1 MHNFNNKTLTEFIRS
16 QINSDIITGIFKPG
30 QKLSIKLL
38 TQHYNTGSSP
48 IREALSRLVA
58 TGMIVS
64 LGQKGFYTPSINLA
78 DFKSLATAY
87 QALAIHTFNNLA
99 TLEKT
104 EALKKLDL
112 LENWQNHKDK
122 SPHLWVSTIQGFY
135 EELAATCSST
145 YLYNYYMQLA
155 QHIERYQHQI
165 IIFNNT
171 TEINLRPIRERQIMQ
186 AIEKKDWYQT
196 KEIIAKTQ
204 QKTLDTIKT
213 QLDKMILPVS
223 TGASAELESNL
234 HQSPFAWQT
243 TSC

>member
-1 MHNFNNKTLTEFIRS
+1 
-16 QINSDIITGIFKPG
+16 
-30 QKLSIKLL
+30 
-38 TQHYNTGSSP
+38 
-48 IREALSRLVA
+48 
-58 TGMIVS
+58 
-64 LGQKGFYTPSINLA
+64 
-78 DFKSLATAY
+78 
-87 QALAIHTFNNLA
+87 
-99 TLEKT
+99 
-104 EALKKLDL
+104 
-112 LENWQNHKDK
+112 
-122 SPHLWVSTIQGFY
+122 
-135 EELAATCSST
+135 
-145 YLYNYYMQLA
+145 MQLA